1 MASLGDVAEEA
12 EHTAAQRYKCAID
25 LLLQEMLEALFRRR
39 PELQGFAARPDRPR
53 PWHLTWH
60 PRHDEQAVLDEI
72 AQTLLA
78 LVEGG
83 PKRRRCCAAFVRTR
97 ISSSS
102 GCRRLTS
109 I

>member
-39 PELQGFAARPDRPR
+39 PELQGFAARPDRPL

-78 LVEGG
+78 LVEAARSGG
-83 PKRRRCCAAFVRTR
+83 AAARPLLRTY
-97 ISSSS
+97 SH
-102 GCRRLTS
+102 
-109 I
+109 